1 VTMLGN
7 YVATLAGAGATG
19 GSGGILLADLAVF
32 DLGGFST
39 AAEYRLIS
47 TGEIRV
53 FTNSFGLQDVSDWA
67 SPKSLAP
74 GSYEARVDLGPG
86 SASLASGTVGSWLAL
101 TSDRAWRLERNLPG
115 ASDSTLLV
123 QIRLSGTV
131 LTSATV
137 TLACETG
144 SL

>member
-1 VTMLGN
+1 MLNN

-19 GSGGILLADLAVF
+19 GSGGILLADLTVF
-32 DLGGFST
+32 DFGGVST
-39 AAEYRLIS
+39 AAEYQLTS
-47 TGEIRV
+47 GGEIRT
-53 FTNSFGLQDVSDWA
+53 FTSSFGVLPAGDWA

-74 GSYEARVDLGPG
+74 GSYEVRVDLGPG
-86 SASLASGTVGSWLAL
+86 SASLASGTTGSWLAL
-101 TSDRAWRLERNLPG
+101 TSDQAWRLTRNLPG

-123 QIRLSGTV
+123 QIRLGGTV